1 MKIFFNAF
9 KSTKNNRT
17 NFFVKILRNL
27 NFLFPDKLYLKL
39 LFRFQTGLKLDLDN
53 PKTFCEKIQWLKLYN
68 RNPLYTTLVD
78 KYAVKDYVAKIIGK
92 EHIIPI
98 LGMWNSAEQIDFD
111 SLPNKFVLKTTN
123 GGGGSV
129 LVCKNKLTLD
139 REASIKKM
147 GMQLKQRSIYKTYR
161 EWPYK
166 NVPPRIIAEK
176 HMEDENGELNDYKFF
191 CFNGKPQYCQV
202 IRNRFIKETID
213 FYDLEWN
220 HMSFV
225 GLNPAVENGSNPVEK
240 PRCLKD
246 LIEACEK
253 LSKDISFVRVDFF
266 VINNQFYFGE
276 MTFYPASGL
285 GTFRPTEWNYH
296 LGDLIKLPVNEKNKV
311 F

>member
-1 MKIFFNAF
+1 MRTFVNAIKSAKNTRADFFI
-9 KSTKNNRT
+9 KL
-17 NFFVKILRNL
+17 LRNL
-27 NFLFPDKLYLKL
+27 NFLFSDKIYLQL
-39 LFRFQTGLKLDLDN
+39 MFRCKMGYKLDLSN
-53 PKTFCEKIQWLKLYN
+53 PKSFSEKIQWLKLNN

-129 LVCKNKLTLD
+129 LICKNKLTLD
-139 REASIKKM
+139 REASIKKLR
-147 GMQLKQRSIYKTYR
+147 MQLKQRSIYKTYR

-176 HMEDENGELNDYKFF
+176 YMEDENGELNDYKFF

-202 IRNRFIKETID
+202 IRDRFTKETID

-220 HMSFV
+220 HMPFV
-225 GLNPAVENGSNPVEK
+225 GLNPVVENGINPVEK
-240 PRCLKD
+240 PRCLKA
-246 LIEACEK
+246 LIEACEN
-253 LSKDISFVRVDFF
+253 LSKGIPFVRVDFF

-285 GTFRPTEWNYH
+285 GAFRPMEWNYR
-296 LGDLIKLPVNEKNKV
+296 LGDLIKLPIK
-311 F
+311 

>member
-1 MKIFFNAF
+1 MRTFVNAIKSAKNTRADFFI
-9 KSTKNNRT
+9 KL
-17 NFFVKILRNL
+17 LRNL
-27 NFLFPDKLYLKL
+27 NFLFSDKIYLQL
-39 LFRFQTGLKLDLDN
+39 MFRCKMGYKLDLSN
-53 PKTFCEKIQWLKLYN
+53 PKSFSEKIQWLKLNN

-98 LGMWNSAEQIDFD
+98 LGMWNSAEKIDFD

-129 LVCKNKLTLD
+129 LICKNKLTLD
-139 REASIKKM
+139 RDASIKKM
-147 GMQLKQRSIYKTYR
+147 SAQLKQRSIYETYR

-176 HMEDENGELNDYKFF
+176 YMEDENGELNDYKFF
-191 CFNGKPQYCQV
+191 CFNGKPEYCQV
-202 IRNRFIKETID
+202 IRDRFTKETID

-220 HMSFV
+220 HMPFV
-225 GLNPAVENGSNPVEK
+225 GLNPVVENGINPVEK
-240 PRCLKD
+240 PRCLKA
-246 LIEACEK
+246 LIEACEN
-253 LSKDISFVRVDFF
+253 LSKGIPFVRVDFF

-285 GTFRPTEWNYH
+285 GAFRPMEWNYR
-296 LGDLIKLPVNEKNKV
+296 LGDLIKLPIR
-311 F
+311 

>member
-1 MKIFFNAF
+1 MRTFVNAIKSAKNTRADFFI
-9 KSTKNNRT
+9 KL
-17 NFFVKILRNL
+17 LRNL
-27 NFLFPDKLYLKL
+27 NFLFSDKIYLQL
-39 LFRFQTGLKLDLDN
+39 MFRCKMGYKLDLSN
-53 PKTFCEKIQWLKLYN
+53 PKSFSEKIQWLKLNN

-129 LVCKNKLTLD
+129 LICKNKLTLD

-176 HMEDENGELNDYKFF
+176 YMEDENGELNDYKFF

-202 IRNRFIKETID
+202 IRDRFTKETID
-213 FYDLEWN
+213 FYDLEWK
-220 HMSFV
+220 HMPFV
-225 GLNPAVENGSNPVEK
+225 GLNPVVENGINPVEK
-240 PRCLKD
+240 PRCLKA
-246 LIEACEK
+246 LIEACEN
-253 LSKDISFVRVDFF
+253 LSKGIPFVRVDFF

-285 GTFRPTEWNYH
+285 GAFRPMEWNYR
-296 LGDLIKLPVNEKNKV
+296 LGDLIKLPIK
-311 F
+311 

>member
-1 MKIFFNAF
+1 MRTFVNAIKSAKNTRADFFI
-9 KSTKNNRT
+9 KL
-17 NFFVKILRNL
+17 LRNL
-27 NFLFPDKLYLKL
+27 NFLFSDKIYLQL
-39 LFRFQTGLKLDLDN
+39 MFRCKMGYKLDLSN
-53 PKTFCEKIQWLKLYN
+53 PKSFSEKIQWLKLNN

-78 KYAVKDYVAKIIGK
+78 KYAVKDYVAKRIGK

-139 REASIKKM
+139 REASIKKL

-176 HMEDENGELNDYKFF
+176 YMEDENGELNDYKFF

-202 IRNRFIKETID
+202 IRDRFTKETID

-220 HMSFV
+220 HMPFV
-225 GLNPAVENGSNPVEK
+225 GLNPVVENGINPVEK
-240 PRCLKD
+240 PRCLKA
-246 LIEACEK
+246 LIEACEN
-253 LSKDISFVRVDFF
+253 LSKGIPFVRVDFF

-285 GTFRPTEWNYH
+285 GAFRPMEWNYR
-296 LGDLIKLPVNEKNKV
+296 LGDLIKLPIK
-311 F
+311 